1 MWGGPQVRSRRPRR
15 AISCGV
21 FLNTVSQDTVKSDVL
36 SAAALELTGLIYD
49 AAADASRWPAFLAA
63 FARAIG
69 TPRCALLIHDTGGD
83 GVAAVCW
90 HGWSDADVQLYFDQ
104 YMAGDAWR
112 TPSFLASEGVVAA
125 DYELYPRE
133 KVEATRTFR
142 EFYAPRDSIHS
153 IGGVILI
160 TPTGQSLITCQRGAL
175 AGPFGENEKSLF
187 RLLIPHL
194 KRAALLHGELGSLRR
209 QLTTFTGHLDR
220 YPYAFLLADA
230 ERRVLYSNT
239 AAREIVRVRDG
250 LAIENGRLFATSPQ
264 TEVAFAKAMAET
276 GAGLSPALRRLEILR
291 PSGRKSYRV
300 ILMPIDD
307 SRTVPLGVA
316 VPAVSVLVID
326 VESFAAPA
334 PDVLRELF
342 SFTPAEARVSAK
354 LVLGQN
360 AEEIAAESKVSVET
374 VRTHIKRV
382 YSKTATSR
390 QSELV
395 SLILRSIPFR

>member
-1 MWGGPQVRSRRPRR
+1 VWGGPQVRSRRPRR

-276 GAGLSPALRRLEILR
+276 GASL
-291 PSGRKSYRV
+291 
-300 ILMPIDD
+300 
-307 SRTVPLGVA
+307 
-316 VPAVSVLVID
+316 LVID